1 MINTVITYDGE
12 IKMKPTDVK
21 SNTYIDFNKKKNN
34 DEDSKFEVGDHVKIS
49 TCKNNFAK
57 GYTAKWF
64 EEVFMVRKVKSTVSW
79 ASLVIL
85 IVNKLPEPLMIKN
98 SKNKSKTV

>member
-1 MINTVITYDGE
+1 
-12 IKMKPTDVK
+12 MKSQTHI
-21 SNTYIDFNKKKNN
+21 STLTKKNN

-57 GYTAKWF
+57 GYTAKWS

-85 IVNKLPEPLMIKN
+85 IVNKLSEPLMIKN
-98 SKNKSKTV
+98 RKKKTKSV